1 MYSRVSLPRLAGRLT
16 PRMER
21 VVVAT
26 PAGSMACSRP
36 WKPSLTASIPPPG
49 SITRAER
56 LASGSRISS
65 PLIIRT
71 PLGSLVVGEKKSPLI
86 PATAPPSRR
95 APTAEVSS
103 PRVTG
108 EPPGS
113 TGASD
118 TRGASPARTT
128 WITWPSACAARW

>member
-1 MYSRVSLPRLAGRLT
+1 ML
-16 PRMER
+16 
-21 VVVAT
+21 VVA
-26 PAGSMACSRP
+26 PAALMARRRP
-36 WKPSLTASIPPPG
+36 SNASFTASIPPPG
-49 SITRAER
+49 RITRAER

-71 PLGSLVVGEKKSPLI
+71 PLGSLVVVEKKSPLM
-86 PATAPPSRR
+86 PATAPPVRR
-95 APTAEVSS
+95 APTAEVNR

-118 TRGASPARTT
+118 TRGASAARTT
-128 WITWPSACAARW
+128 WTTCPSACAARW